1 MTIVSALT
9 TTNWFPIGPAPIDAP
24 NVGLGFAA
32 GRIEAAA
39 PDPSNNAVMYVG
51 ANNGGVWKTGVWNND
66 PPTWLSLGDDQRS
79 LNFAGY
85 HPLRVHPAQASLVLG
100 VVCGPGA
107 GLLKSTNG
115 GLGWQ
120 LLGNWLFE
128 GAAIGSLAVHPTNTN
143 VIYLSV
149 WYGGPGGGVYKSTDG
164 GQNWTATTA
173 GINGLFTDVVI
184 ARWDAQTLFAGV
196 VGGANPGVYKTTNG
210 GGSWSLLSGI
220 PAAGFSV
227 ANTGASAIRLESG
240 SKTGMLYVA
249 YLSLD
254 AAMNP
259 AIHRVRTSNGGSSWT
274 ALNATGGSLESRS
287 WHLLLGV
294 DPTNDKHVFAN
305 DAYSIWESKDSGGT
319 WTRADQ
325 TPKLTIGD
333 DWVNIAFDPKGR
345 VVVTADRDVYRYD
358 PKAKTWQSKEG
369 NLQVTLFYDV
379 TPDPSDPDVVYGV
392 AQDHPFAMK
401 FTGSDEWAYM
411 EGGGSETGKVLVDP
425 TDTSRIYV
433 SNPLDPAT
441 FVARSTNAGQTWKVI
456 RTANDFQAQDYN
468 LAYSTQRSFAIDPSN
483 LKRLLIGTTK
493 VWQTKNATAASPT
506 WSAISGILGGAA
518 VSQQYITALAIAPS
532 DPKTVYA
539 ATSDGHV
546 SATANGGTSWQKRDT
561 GLFGMGAGKIV
572 DIRVHPSNPKKA
584 VAVGNA
590 QGSVWYLDK
599 VGSTLQW
606 TNIAGNLPTYL
617 RVLTILADWKFATPA
632 LYIGTTRGVYHS
644 VDLGM
649 TWSHVRARHAEHRR
663 ERPRVRGRP
672 RARRL
677 DDRSRSVGDPDPG
690 DVHPRHRPRRPPA
703 GARRARRPGR
713 GGGDHARSRQR
724 RTRSVL
730 TAVTDAEGRFEFPAV
745 PPGTYTVRRT
755 VPPGW
760 IPAGDEVDRISVH
773 GERLELEFR
782 YRFDRELARSL
793 APYQAVGDLVV
804 LPGRE
809 PTAPLGAIGEFEKPR
824 RVNRPRK

>member
-1 MTIVSALT
+1 MTLFSSLT

-39 PDPSNNAVMYVG
+39 PHPSNPDVMYVG

-66 PPTWLSLGDDQRS
+66 PPTWLSLSDDQRS

-85 HPLRVHPAQASLVLG
+85 HPLRVHPAQSSLVLG
-100 VVCGPGA
+100 VVCGAGA

-120 LLGNWLFE
+120 LLGNALFE

-149 WYGGPGGGVYKSTDG
+149 WYGGPGGGVYKSSDG
-164 GQNWTATTA
+164 GQNWSSTTA
-173 GINGLFTDVVI
+173 GIGGAFTDVVM

-196 VGGANPGVYKTTNG
+196 VGGATPGVYKTTNG
-210 GGSWSLLSGI
+210 GGSWKLLSGI
-220 PAAGFSV
+220 PAAGYSLG
-227 ANTGASAIRLESG
+227 NGAIRLESG
-240 SKTGMLYVA
+240 SKTGVLYVA

-254 AAMNP
+254 AAMNLQ
-259 AIHRVRTSNGGSSWT
+259 IHRVRTSNGGSSWT
-274 ALNATGGSLESRS
+274 PLNATGGSLENRS

-305 DAYSIWESKDSGGT
+305 DAYSVWESVDSGST
-319 WTRADQ
+319 WSRADQ

-345 VVVTADRDVYRYD
+345 VVMTADRDVYRYE
-358 PKAKTWQSKEG
+358 PKSKTWHSKEG

-379 TPDPSDPDVVYGV
+379 TLDPSNLEIVYGV
-392 AQDHPFAMK
+392 AQDHPFPMK
-401 FTGSDEWAYM
+401 YTGSDEWAYM
-411 EGGGSETGKVLVDP
+411 EGAGGETGKVLVDP
-425 TDTSRIYV
+425 SDTSRIYV

-441 FVARSTNAGQTWKVI
+441 FVSRSTDEGQTWKVI
-456 RTANDFQAQDYN
+456 RVANDFVASDYN
-468 LAYSTQRSFAIDPSN
+468 LAYSAQRAFAIDPSN
-483 LKRLLIGTTK
+483 PKRLLIGTTK
-493 VWQTKNATAASPT
+493 VWQTKNATVASPT
-506 WSAISGILGGAA
+506 WSAISGILGGAT

-539 ATSDGHV
+539 ATSDGHI
-546 SATANGGTSWQKRDT
+546 SATSNGGTSWPKRDT
-561 GLFGMGAGKIV
+561 GLFGLGAGSIV
-572 DIRVHPSNPKKA
+572 DIRIHPTNPKKA
-584 VAVGNA
+584 VAVGSG

-599 VGSTLQW
+599 VGASLKW

-617 RVLTILADWKFATPA
+617 RFGTIFADWQFATPA
-632 LYIGTTRGVYHS
+632 LYVGTTRGIYHS
-644 VDLGM
+644 VDLGL
-649 TWSHVRARHAEHRR
+649 TWSTFGLDMPNTIVSDLQSVLDNVLVASTIGRGAWAILTKPTFIIGTVHDGILPGHVG
-663 ERPRVRGRP
+663 P
-672 RARRL
+672 
-677 DDRSRSVGDPDPG
+677 GDPVEGAVITLDPG
-690 DVHPRHRPRRPPA
+690 NGLRR
-703 GARRARRPGR
+703 G
-713 GGGDHARSRQR
+713 
-724 RTRSVL
+724 VL
-730 TAVTDAEGRFEFPAV
+730 TAVTDAEGRFELPLV
-745 PPGTYTVRRT
+745 PPGTYTVHRA

-760 IPAGDEVDRISVH
+760 IPAGDAVDRISVH

-782 YRFDRELARSL
+782 YRFDPELARSL
-793 APYQAVGDLVV
+793 APYRAVGDLVT

-809 PTAPLGAIGEFEKPR
+809 PTAPLGAVGEFDKPR
-824 RVNRPRK
+824 RVRRGK